1 MTEDLLATFGIYAG
15 TFVVCLAGGLLP
27 LINTE
32 VYLVGL
38 TVLAVQDP
46 GPLALVVLMAS
57 LGQLAAKII
66 LYYVGYGMFEL
77 PRGRFKAKI
86 EAARAYAEKWR
97 DRPTWVVAV
106 SSTVGL
112 PPLYLVSL
120 VAGGIRMHLARFV
133 IVCLLGRIVHFAV
146 VVAIARLW

>member
-1 MTEDLLATFGIYAG
+1 MTDDLLATFGIYAG
-15 TFVVCLAGGLLP
+15 TFVVCLVGGLLP

-38 TVLAVQDP
+38 TVLAVHDP
-46 GPLALVVLMAS
+46 APLALVVLMAS
-57 LGQLAAKII
+57 LGQLVAKII

-86 EAARAYAEKWR
+86 EAARGYAEKWR
-97 DRPTWVVAV
+97 ERPTWVVAI

-120 VAGGIRMHLARFV
+120 VAGGIRMHLVRFV
-133 IVCLLGRIVHFAV
+133 VVCLFGRIVHFAV